1 MRFWL
6 KEKTL
11 DIGLNEIF
19 VWLYRVYFTWH
30 FFSISKIKL
39 PRVLCKREE
48 IKIKY
53 GHRFKA
59 TVHFIWF
66 IHSHIHLKFYLYE
79 SVRKMTC
86 SLGWVIII
94 KNAHFLPRKWEERDL
109 ENVLCE
115 ANSVTSSIN
124 TAAFSTLLIIAEL
137 CLQIVESCQSGGE
150 ILLSCQWRPSS
161 TCEEMQL
168 CAQHS
173 PPETSHPGARI
184 LVFTCRRVTC
194 TGIRLGQATWQGW
207 IYPADPPQ
215 I

>member
-137 CLQIVESCQSGGE
+137 CLQIVESVSLGVRSCCPASG
-150 ILLSCQWRPSS
+150 
-161 TCEEMQL
+161 
-168 CAQHS
+168 
-173 PPETSHPGARI
+173 
-184 LVFTCRRVTC
+184 
-194 TGIRLGQATWQGW
+194 
-207 IYPADPPQ
+207 DPPAPVKKCSCVHSTPLLRHLTLGLGSSFSHAEG
-215 I
+215 

>member
-1 MRFWL
+1 MGSLFVYTVYIL
-6 KEKTL
+6 H
-11 DIGLNEIF
+11 GIF
-19 VWLYRVYFTWH
+19 YIQH

-39 PRVLCKREE
+39 PRVLCRREE

-66 IHSHIHLKFYLYE
+66 IHPHIHLKFYLYK

-115 ANSVTSSIN
+115 VNSVTSSIN

-137 CLQIVESCQSGGE
+137 CLQIVESVSLGVRPCCPASG
-150 ILLSCQWRPSS
+150 
-161 TCEEMQL
+161 
-168 CAQHS
+168 
-173 PPETSHPGARI
+173 
-184 LVFTCRRVTC
+184 
-194 TGIRLGQATWQGW
+194 
-207 IYPADPPQ
+207 DPPAPVKKCSCVHSTPLLRHLTLGLGSSFSHAEG
-215 I
+215 